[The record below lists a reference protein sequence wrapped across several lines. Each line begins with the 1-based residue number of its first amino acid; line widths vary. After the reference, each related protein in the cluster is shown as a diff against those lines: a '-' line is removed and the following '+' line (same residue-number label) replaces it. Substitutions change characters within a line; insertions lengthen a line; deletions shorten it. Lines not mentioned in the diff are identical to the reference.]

1 MEDNEKLYPAV
12 PAQVFK
18 AALDDK
24 ESCKP
29 TASLSHS
36 LAFTLFL
43 FQGGSKI
50 CQSNAWWKLIY
61 PLDISICM
69 FTLNVIAQENIYI

>member
-1 MEDNEKLYPAV
+1 MLEHNNCIFSNRYLRMSVHSMEDNEKLYPAV

-36 LAFTLFL
+36 
-43 FQGGSKI
+43 
-50 CQSNAWWKLIY
+50 
-61 PLDISICM
+61 
-69 FTLNVIAQENIYI
+69 

>member
-1 MEDNEKLYPAV
+1 MLEHSNCIFSNHYLRMSVHSMEDNEKLYPAV

-36 LAFTLFL
+36 LAFSPFL

-50 CQSNAWWKLIY
+50 CPCNA
-61 PLDISICM
+61 
-69 FTLNVIAQENIYI
+69 

>member
-36 LAFTLFL
+36 
-43 FQGGSKI
+43 
-50 CQSNAWWKLIY
+50 
-61 PLDISICM
+61 
-69 FTLNVIAQENIYI
+69 

>member
-1 MEDNEKLYPAV
+1 MLEHSNCIFSNHYLRMSAHSMEDNEKLYPAV

-29 TASLSHS
+29 YASLSHS
-36 LAFTLFL
+36 LAFSPF
-43 FQGGSKI
+43 
-50 CQSNAWWKLIY
+50 
-61 PLDISICM
+61 
-69 FTLNVIAQENIYI
+69 